1 MGNIS
6 SLIGNNQQHIQPGG
20 MDYNAA
26 MNKNLLPAG
35 WMDGYIELA
44 EIRDTRSGT
53 GQYIYIAWRTLDGQ
67 HLVHDHINI
76 KNDNPMAVDIGLRT
90 LGTIARALDMESIDD
105 TEQLNG
111 REIAVRLAIEEVC
124 GWLARNVIKAY
135 AKVSSTRPKRASD
148 LDKARHQI
156 RGNENCNQQ
165 ANFRSAEGPTGD
177 EIPF

>member
-6 SLIGNNQQHIQPGG
+6 SLIGDNQQYIQPGG

-44 EIRDTRSGT
+44 EIRDTKSDT

-76 KNDNPMAVDIGLRT
+76 KNTNSMAVNIGLRT
-90 LGTIARALDMESIDD
+90 LGTIAHALGLESIDD

-111 REIAVRLAIEEVC
+111 REIAARLAIEEA
-124 GWLARNVIKAY
+124 GEWPARNVIKAY
-135 AKVSSTRPKRASD
+135 AKISTARPKRASD
-148 LDKARHQI
+148 LDKIRHQI
-156 RGNENCNQQ
+156 RGDENRNQQ
-165 ANFRSAEGPTGD
+165 ANFRQDDIPAD
-177 EIPF
+177 QIPF